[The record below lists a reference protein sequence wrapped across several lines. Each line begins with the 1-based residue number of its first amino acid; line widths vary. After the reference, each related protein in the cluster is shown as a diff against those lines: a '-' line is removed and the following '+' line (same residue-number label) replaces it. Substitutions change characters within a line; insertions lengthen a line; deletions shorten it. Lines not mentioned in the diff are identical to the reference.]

1 MASLLDKFTKYT
13 PSAQT
18 REWLENT
25 QIVSL
30 RADREKR
37 IVEVS
42 VSFDRLINKSDIY
55 KLEQDIR
62 EAYEYNIVKVLPK
75 YPAEL
80 FCYDYIPQILTEAE
94 RIGIVA
100 RGFFGYYTYSLE
112 DDVLTVEIPFT
123 VNGVQFVRDA
133 RTPEVIENIIR
144 SEFGISVKV
153 VLNEC
158 TGEEAQP

>member
-1 MASLLDKFTKYT
+1 MASLLDKFTKYI

-62 EAYEYNIVKVLPK
+62 EAYEYNIVKVLP
-75 YPAEL
+75 PSSFAM
-80 FCYDYIPQILTEAE
+80 I
-94 RIGIVA
+94 IV
-100 RGFFGYYTYSLE
+100 RRY
-112 DDVLTVEIPFT
+112 
-123 VNGVQFVRDA
+123 
-133 RTPEVIENIIR
+133 
-144 SEFGISVKV
+144 
-153 VLNEC
+153 
-158 TGEEAQP
+158 